1 MILIESFLC
10 FYFNRGKTFQLISFV
25 HTVFKHCDLT
35 NARTCLI
42 LCPVNV
48 ISNWASE
55 FAYWLSG
62 LRPTIKVH
70 QFSLFKTKA
79 ARWERL
85 EKWNERGGV
94 MLMGY
99 EIYRRLSNDSDYNF
113 FLLDPGPDI
122 IVCDEGHVLKNANA
136 GISKA
141 LNKIRTKRRIILTGT
156 PLQNNLKEYY
166 YMVNFVKPHLCK
178 IEYLFRVEV

>member
-1 MILIESFLC
+1 
-10 FYFNRGKTFQLISFV
+10 
-25 HTVFKHCDLT
+25 
-35 NARTCLI
+35 
-42 LCPVNV
+42 V
-48 ISNWASE
+48 ISNWSAE
-55 FAYWLSG
+55 FSQWLYG

-70 QFSLFKTKA
+70 QFSLFKTKL

-85 EKWNERGGV
+85 NKWNDKGGV

-99 EIYRRLSNDSDYNF
+99 EIYRRLSNHEDYQF
-113 FLLDPGPDI
+113 FLTNPGPDM

-141 LNKIRTKRRIILTGT
+141 LSRIRTKRRIILTGT

-166 YMVNFVKPHLCK
+166 YMVHFVKPHLCK
-178 IEYLFRVEV
+178 LKSVKNRNFVE